1 MHDQRSDKPRGAGKS
16 SFELIE
22 AGTLFQ
28 ILALKPGHTTLDMRC
43 GTGMYTLA
51 MAEIVGEGG
60 RVHAVDLWAEGV
72 ERLREMIERRGVKNV
87 RPIVADLGKPLP
99 LPAESRDLILMAAVL
114 HDLKEAGL
122 QDGAL
127 AEARRLLKR
136 YGTLAVIEFT
146 KTPGTPGP
154 PVSRRLS
161 PEEVESRVSP
171 FGFRRSGLQAIGP
184 YSDLMTFVPKT
195 VCNA

>member
-1 MHDQRSDKPRGAGKS
+1 
-16 SFELIE
+16 
-22 AGTLFQ
+22 
-28 ILALKPGHTTLDMRC
+28 
-43 GTGMYTLA
+43 
-51 MAEIVGEGG
+51 
-60 RVHAVDLWAEGV
+60 
-72 ERLREMIERRGVKNV
+72 
-87 RPIVADLGKPLP
+87 
-99 LPAESRDLILMAAVL
+99 MAAVL

-146 KTPGTPGP
+146 KTPAPPGP
-154 PVSRRLS
+154 RFPCGCLPR
-161 PEEVESRVSP
+161 EVESRVSP